1 MHTSRTI
8 SSRIPSINF
17 VICLI
22 EQSNC
27 LIEIFFEKIELDQLA
42 LSVSQWRP
50 EHLKDTGFFFSNDN
64 SLSNGQKGQNSSM
77 FPSFKTRDLLV
88 TK

>member
-27 LIEIFFEKIELDQLA
+27 LIEIFFEKIELDQLG
-42 LSVSQWRP
+42 LSVCQWRP
-50 EHLKDTGFFFSNDN
+50 EHLKDNGFFFSNDN
-64 SLSNGQKGQNSSM
+64 SLSNGQNSSM

>member
-42 LSVSQWRP
+42 LC
-50 EHLKDTGFFFSNDN
+50 
-64 SLSNGQKGQNSSM
+64 LSD
-77 FPSFKTRDLLV
+77 DLNI
-88 TK
+88 